1 MFSHKMK
8 FRHLSL
14 DYWTKNLSLLLTIA
28 IILII
33 NAILFITRAIG
44 FKVSLSERSMAVEIS
59 DLTAILQQRENATVG
74 RNLQT
79 QR

>member
-1 MFSHKMK
+1 MSAIKIIGPVFSRKMK

-33 NAILFITRAIG
+33 NAILFITRAVG
-44 FKVSLSERSMAVEIS
+44 FKVSSSETNNTVEIIER
-59 DLTAILQQRENATVG
+59 L
-74 RNLQT
+74 
-79 QR
+79 

>member
-1 MFSHKMK
+1 MK

-33 NAILFITRAIG
+33 NAILFITRAVG
-44 FKVSLSERSMAVEIS
+44 FKVSLSERRMAV
-59 DLTAILQQRENATVG
+59 
-74 RNLQT
+74 
-79 QR
+79 